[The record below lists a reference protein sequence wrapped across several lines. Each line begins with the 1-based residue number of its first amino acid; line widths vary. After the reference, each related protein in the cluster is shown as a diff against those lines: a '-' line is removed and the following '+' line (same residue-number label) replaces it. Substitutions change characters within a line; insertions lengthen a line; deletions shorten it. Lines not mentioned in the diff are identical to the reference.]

1 MVLFYIHMATSL
13 RGVHGVCF
21 HCAAALSTHVT
32 TESGISYLK
41 FWLEISDVQSVV
53 FSVRAGDEARV
64 ALSETS
70 TTPGLYTTRQL
81 LLKSRTQLIDF
92 DDGAD
97 TILVRQKSRFRTV
110 HISSHRTFIAF
121 GLFRGKCGRA
131 VCTSIGLA
139 ELHWTTVMFL

>member
-1 MVLFYIHMATSL
+1 M
-13 RGVHGVCF
+13 
-21 HCAAALSTHVT
+21 T

-53 FSVRAGDEARV
+53 FSVRAGDEARI

-92 DDGAD
+92 DDGANI
-97 TILVRQKSRFRTV
+97 ILVRKKIKVPCSSALTESLLFLVCSVKSV
-110 HISSHRTFIAF
+110 
-121 GLFRGKCGRA
+121 
-131 VCTSIGLA
+131 A
-139 ELHWTTVMFL
+139 ELCASRLVWLSCTGL

>member
-1 MVLFYIHMATSL
+1 M
-13 RGVHGVCF
+13 
-21 HCAAALSTHVT
+21 T

-97 TILVRQKSRFRTV
+97 TILVRQKSRFRV
-110 HISSHRTFIAF
+110 HNSFHRNFIAF
-121 GLFRGKCGRA
+121 GLFRGECG
-131 VCTSIGLA
+131 
-139 ELHWTTVMFL
+139 